1 MSMEL
6 DRNRDGGQS
15 EEGMGDDDDDDV
27 SGESDAMTSVM
38 RSRDFL

>member
-15 EEGMGDDDDDDV
+15 EEGMGDVVDDV

>member
-15 EEGMGDDDDDDV
+15 EEGMGDDDDV

>member
-15 EEGMGDDDDDDV
+15 EEGMGDDDV

>member
-6 DRNRDGGQS
+6 DRNRDDGQS
-15 EEGMGDDDDDDV
+15 EEGIGDDDDDV

-38 RSRDFL
+38 RSSDFL